1 MMTDR
6 DILRGEGRVM
16 KGGGCETAHGWWCWC
31 WKEVSRRPELKT
43 KGSEGVCDRGGEV
56 IFCSVVSFQ
65 RGLAGRSCW
74 VTGRVGDNR

>member
-1 MMTDR
+1 MKTER